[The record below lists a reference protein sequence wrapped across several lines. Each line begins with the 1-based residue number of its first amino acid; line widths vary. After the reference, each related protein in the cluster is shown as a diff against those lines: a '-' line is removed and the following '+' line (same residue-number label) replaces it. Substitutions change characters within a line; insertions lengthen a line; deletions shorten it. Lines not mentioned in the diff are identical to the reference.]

1 MALRSVIASVL
12 FAASTTGPVLA
23 QAAMV
28 HRVDIPAQQLASALA
43 TLARQTSIQLVYST
57 QLVEGRGSRALSGS
71 MTPEQA
77 LERLL
82 DDTGLE
88 FEFLDPRTVTLSSG
102 VASTTGLIGSAG
114 SAVPVVAMYQASG
127 AAPPSASSAG
137 TAQAAPE
144 PEAHFLAEVT
154 VTATRRSENMQDVPI
169 SMSVIDEAMMAKS
182 GMLDFGQLADR
193 IPGLTYAA
201 NGLGQTRYFIRGV
214 GQIAVNQ
221 SPTTG
226 VYFDETPL
234 QVRVTTGYFQPEP
247 ILYDLNRVE
256 VLRGPQGSLFGS
268 SSMGGTVRFISNKPD
283 PHELAASVSAGM
295 SDTKDSDANSYN
307 IKSMLNLPMFDERAA
322 LRIVAL
328 HSNDSGWIDDVRPLT
343 SDVFENLDRPSAIV
357 EDVNWTRTNAVR
369 AMFLVEPD
377 DTLRITPTLY
387 FQRARSG
394 VNKPQSDEIFGA
406 ERNLRARWI
415 NEYLTN
421 ELFTGNLLI
430 EKDIDALGG
439 MTLTSSSSRLE
450 AKLDRMTDLTPYN
463 NPQFSQN
470 RTQIGFFSLQEVEQ
484 WTQDLRIVS
493 RNDAPLQYVAGAY
506 WNDTNTPT
514 VVTNRVLN
522 AWGGVLDPIQRL
534 RDFRFEQTEWAL
546 YGELSYRLGD
556 FKLAAGGRY
565 FSYEQVDSRF
575 QRRPGGVDYDFSES
589 SEEDGFSPRV
599 VFSYAPTPS
608 QNYYVS
614 YAQGFRTGGANA
626 PITEDACPAAIR
638 EQLGI
643 PNVPPPF
650 ESDEVETYEIG
661 AKLVLRNSIAVNAA
675 AYKIDWNE
683 YQQSITRE
691 CGGTSSFAFSGNAG
705 SVESRGFDLEVV
717 IEPIDGLRFN
727 GAVAGVDAT
736 FNSPVPSFDI
746 AAGDRLWDVP
756 EWTYS
761 AGAEYR
767 FDFLSAM
774 TGALRADASYVGSS
788 ASALSSVS
796 PPRIRGSYTM
806 VNLGAELGRDNWTL
820 ALFVNNLTDT
830 TPNYGL
836 DFIHGD
842 IPIDDP
848 FSRLTSRPRTIGFTL
863 STSF

>member
-1 MALRSVIASVL
+1 MALRTAIASIL

-57 QLVEGRGSRALSGS
+57 ALVEGRSSRALSGA

-77 LERLL
+77 LEQLL
-82 DDTGLE
+82 DDSGLE
-88 FEFLDPRTVTLSSG
+88 FEFLDPSTVTLSSG
-102 VASTTGLIGSAG
+102 VASTTSLGGKAG
-114 SAVPVVAMYQASG
+114 SVPIVAMYQAL
-127 AAPPSASSAG
+127 
-137 TAQAAPE
+137 QAAQPPASVAGPTQATAE
-144 PEAHFLAEVT
+144 TEEHFLAEIT
-154 VTATRRSENMQDVPI
+154 VTATRRSESMQDVPI
-169 SMSVIDEAMMAKS
+169 SMSVIDEAAMTKA
-182 GMLDFGQLADR
+182 GVLDFGQLADR

-201 NGLGQTRYFIRGV
+201 NGIGQTRYFIRGV

-247 ILYDLNRVE
+247 ILYDLSRVE

-283 PHELAASVSAGM
+283 PHELEASVSAGM

-307 IKSMLNLPMFDERAA
+307 IKGMINLPMFDERAA
-322 LRIVAL
+322 LRVVAL
-328 HSNDSGWIDDVRPLT
+328 HSNDAGWIDDVRPLT
-343 SDVFENLDRPSAIV
+343 SNVFENLDRPSAIV

-369 AMFLVEPD
+369 AMFLVEPS

-394 VNKPQSDEIFGA
+394 ANKPQSDEIFGA

-439 MTLTSSSSRLE
+439 MTLTSSSSRLD
-450 AKLDRMTDLTPYN
+450 AKLDRLADLTPFN

-470 RTQIGFFSLQEVEQ
+470 RTQVGFFSLQEVEQ

-493 RNDAPLQYVAGAY
+493 RNDSPLQYVLGAY
-506 WNDTNTPT
+506 YNDTDTPT

-522 AWGGVLDPIQRL
+522 AWGGAINPEQRL
-534 RDFRFEQTEWAL
+534 RDFRFEQTEWAV

-565 FSYEQVDSRF
+565 FNYEQTDSRF
-575 QRRPGGVDYDFSES
+575 QRRPRGVDYDFSEDS
-589 SEEDGFSPRV
+589 DEDGFSPRV
-599 VFSYAPTPS
+599 VLSYAPTQS

-614 YAQGFRTGGANA
+614 YAQGFRTGGSNA
-626 PITEDACPAAIR
+626 PITEDACPSAIR

-643 PNVPPPF
+643 PDVPPPF
-650 ESDEVETYEIG
+650 ESDEVKTYEIG
-661 AKLVLRNSIAVNAA
+661 TKLVLRNSIAINAA
-675 AYKIDWNE
+675 AYKIDWTE
-683 YQQSITRE
+683 YQQSVTRE
-691 CGGTSSFAFSGNAG
+691 CGGTASFGFSGNAG
-705 SVESRGFDLEVV
+705 SVESRGFDLEVIV
-717 IEPIDGLRFN
+717 EPLDGLRFN

-736 FNSPVPSFDI
+736 FEAPVPSLGI
-746 AAGDRLWDVP
+746 EAGERLWDVP

-761 AGAEYR
+761 GGAEYR
-767 FDFLSAM
+767 FDFLTTM
-774 TGALRADASYVGSS
+774 TGAVRADASYVGSS

-796 PPRIRGSYTM
+796 PPRMRESYTM
-806 VNLGAELGRDNWTL
+806 VNFSADIGRDNWNLT
-820 ALFVNNLTDT
+820 FFINNLTDI

-836 DFIHGD
+836 DFIHGN

-848 FSRLTSRPRTIGFTL
+848 FSRLTSRPRTIGLTL
-863 STSF
+863 STTF